1 MSKIEV
7 KNIYK
12 IFGPHPAKWLEAAR
26 SGISKEDLLK
36 RSRHTLG
43 LRDISLSVEEGSIYV
58 IMGLS
63 GSGKSTLIRHFNRL
77 IEPTAGQI
85 VVDGVDVV
93 SLGKRELEQFRQKTM
108 SMVFQRFGL
117 FPHRTV
123 LENAAYGLAVQGVA
137 RAQREDK
144 ARYWLDQV
152 GLKEFEEQY
161 PDQLSGGM
169 QQRVGLARA
178 LATDAEILLMDEA
191 FSALDPLIRRE
202 MQDQLLQLQLKL
214 NKTIVFITHDLD
226 EALRLGNRIAI
237 LKDGELIQEGT
248 PEDILLNPA
257 TEYVQT
263 FLQDVNRTKVLSASH
278 AVNPSRLTL
287 TMRTRP
293 ALAIKQ
299 MRALDYAFAPVL
311 DGKRLAGVLT
321 VDAALTA
328 VQEGQRDI
336 SRQVVE
342 LASMPDTAGLDEV
355 LVQLVA
361 SDQPVAVTGDGD
373 KFIGMLSRA
382 KVMELVTPG
391 IGSIES
397 R

>member
-26 SGISKEDLLK
+26 SDISKEDLLK